1 MMWRIILLGLVALGA
16 VAVQVYDCEGERTT
30 YEVID
35 LTETEDCPDPDLDY
49 EPTQTRQI
57 QVVHRTESKRMRGVQ
72 CKVTVTK
79 MVTTCDSISHKI
91 YGTQIPVWR
100 QSHLLDERAC
110 REAMTTGKYKHEWKT
125 FDVEPGVR
133 HSLSFFSVG
142 GTDKYGY
149 CYGPRTFITAGID
162 FQYAYEQTMLEV
174 YIGRISGILHETDG
188 TVRFRDLEANYQDGT
203 VADAFEGRI
212 YWEVQ
217 EADCA
222 GTTSQVYLGPA
233 QLHARKERNGLQ
245 DAIVMV
251 QQEETQQYAGFLLQ
265 GPRPHCGRPCHKTQV
280 KGLVVCLLQTEEDGS
295 QGHEFQPQ
303 AWADLASANL
313 QTQIGFLHLD
323 TNQRM
328 LDRFEAMADDL
339 CEVDRRAWRTKLHIL
354 AGTDNPYALLENYGK
369 GYTIQVA
376 GAAAYVTRC
385 QPREATRVDFHNCTL
400 EVPVQLDGEIRFADP
415 FTWIVKDFP
424 TVVPCS
430 SVMPVRWK
438 IQDQWYCSGP
448 NVHPCVAPK
457 KLGSL
462 LEQTPSGDFTLG
474 LGRGI
479 FTDSQL
485 AQHQAFWR
493 SSSSR
498 RAVLSK
504 ASNAASHG
512 TNGKLGLLV
521 SPSDMGGLAID
532 VGAYLFPLLPMLG
545 HFWNTFSGVM
555 LGLVILKT
563 LVECIIRMT
572 AIYLQRGCGFWILL
586 GLWNVTFQTIHAP
599 AGLVKAVVSKMKE
612 KFDPLALPQLP
623 DVGKGR
629 PGNDG
634 GDSEDGPHELTA
646 VVHSQPLG
654 PPEEEAR
661 RTAQPLPQL
670 QLLPPG
676 PSAPQQEA
684 GPYDAARQA
693 LDVQRIHQLDGALSP
708 ASTGDRS
715 HLSTGEDLPVEDSR
729 FSDAPGAPYLESM
742 M

>member
-1 MMWRIILLGLVALGA
+1 MALTLGAA

-35 LTETEDCPDPDLDY
+35 LTETEECPDPEIDY
-49 EPTQTRQI
+49 EPTRTRQI
-57 QVVHRTESKRMRGVQ
+57 QVVHKAEAKRIRGVQ

-100 QSHLLDERAC
+100 QAHIIDERAC
-110 REAMTTGKYKHEWKT
+110 RTAMTTGKYKHQWKT

-149 CYGPRTFITAGID
+149 CYGPKTFITAGID
-162 FQYAYEQTMLEV
+162 FQYAYEQTLLEV
-174 YIGRISGILHETDG
+174 YIGKIAGVAHETDG
-188 TVRFRDLEANYQDGT
+188 TVRFRELEADYEDGT

-217 EADCA
+217 EADCT

-233 QLHARKERNGLQ
+233 QLHARKERNGLK

-265 GPRPHCGRPCHKTQV
+265 GPRGHCGRPCHKTQV
-280 KGLVVCLLQTEEDGS
+280 KGLVVCLLQDEEGAN
-295 QGHEFQPQ
+295 QGHKFQPQ
-303 AWADLASANL
+303 AWADLAAANL

-339 CEVDRRAWRTKLHIL
+339 CEVDRRAWRTKLHAL

-385 QPREATRVDFHNCTL
+385 EPREATRVDFQNCTL
-400 EVPVQLDGEIRFADP
+400 EVPVQLDGKTRFADP
-415 FTWIVKDFP
+415 LTWIIKDFP
-424 TVVPCS
+424 TVIPCS

-438 IQDQWYCSGP
+438 IQDKWYCSGP

-457 KLGSL
+457 KLGSV
-462 LEQTPSGDFTLG
+462 LEQTPAGDFTLG

-512 TNGKLGLLV
+512 SNGRLGLLV
-521 SPSDMGGLAID
+521 SSSDMGGLALNI
-532 VGAYLFPLLPMLG
+532 GSYLFPLLPMLG
-545 HFWNTFSGVM
+545 HFWSTFSGVM
-555 LGLVILKT
+555 LALVVAKT
-563 LVECIIRMT
+563 VVECTIRMV
-572 AIYLQRGCGFWILL
+572 AIYLQRGCGFWVLL

-599 AGLVKAVVSKMKE
+599 AGLVKAVVQKVKE
-612 KFDPLALPQLP
+612 KFDPLALPDLP
-623 DVGKGR
+623 TGEADHQDQDDDDPKG
-629 PGNDG
+629 
-634 GDSEDGPHELTA
+634 GPTELTT
-646 VVHSQPLG
+646 VVLSQPQGTSEEGAPKTPSRSTPLQS
-654 PPEEEAR
+654 PP
-661 RTAQPLPQL
+661 TTT
-670 QLLPPG
+670 
-676 PSAPQQEA
+676 PSAPPYS
-684 GPYDAARQA
+684 GPYRAARQGLETA
-693 LDVQRIHQLDGALSP
+693 QITQMDGAESHDSTANASHTTTMEGSP
-708 ASTGDRS
+708 G
-715 HLSTGEDLPVEDSR
+715 EDSR
-729 FSDAPGAPYLESM
+729 FSDAPEGRYLESIL
-742 M
+742 